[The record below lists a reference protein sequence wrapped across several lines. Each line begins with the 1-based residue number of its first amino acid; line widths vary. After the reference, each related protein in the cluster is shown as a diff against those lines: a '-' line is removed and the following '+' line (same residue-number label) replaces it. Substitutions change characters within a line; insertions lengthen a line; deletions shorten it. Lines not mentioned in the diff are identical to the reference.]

1 MMTLPILGMVVAI
14 VANVVLGSLWYSPL
28 LFGNL
33 WAKATFP
40 MGMSECKPT
49 PLHFVGAI
57 LVAIVTVTAIAILFH
72 LVGIASLEMALK
84 VGGIVW
90 LIMATS
96 HFSGVIWSKKPL
108 VTFFVD
114 VSYLLVNILVVS
126 SVLVL
131 LK

>member
-1 MMTLPILGMVVAI
+1 MMTLPILGMIVAI
-14 VANVVLGSLWYSPL
+14 IANIALGSLWYSPL
-28 LFGNL
+28 LFGTL

-40 MGMSECKPT
+40 MGLTECKPT

-57 LVAIVTVTAIAILFH
+57 LVAIVTVTAIAVLFH
-72 LVGIASLEMALK
+72 LVGVHSLELALK
-84 VGGIVW
+84 VGGMVW

-114 VSYLLVNILVVS
+114 VGYLLVNILIIS
-126 SVLVL
+126 SLLVL